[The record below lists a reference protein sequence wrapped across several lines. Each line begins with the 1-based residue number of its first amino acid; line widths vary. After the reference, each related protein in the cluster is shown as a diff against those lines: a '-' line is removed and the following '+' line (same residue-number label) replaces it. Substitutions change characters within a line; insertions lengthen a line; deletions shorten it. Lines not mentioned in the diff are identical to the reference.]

1 MVDLYAMRAS
11 TVVHFALACGIAN
24 AGWADIVCPDS
35 SYVQVDYACTFTGSY
50 RTGEPK
56 DVITV
61 SPDGSGETFAENGI
75 SIRVYL
81 RNCQGEPVAGVPR
94 ESIALRNLGL
104 CACPGGT
111 VADAP
116 TDAFGMT
123 TFSGTLKAGGCTLSG
138 LDLEVERVKIATVQ
152 VRTNSPDDFYAWP
165 CVVSGDERA
174 KFSAILTVGV
184 YNHCFDFN
192 EDGKL
197 DIVDWAIFM
206 SRYDDAWCGFA
217 PSSGDLRR

>member
-1 MVDLYAMRAS
+1 MVDLCPPRHVMVA
-11 TVVHFALACGIAN
+11 VLAAACVLAN
-24 AGWADIVCPDS
+24 PGRADIVCPDS

-81 RNCQGEPVAGVPR
+81 RNCQGEPVVGVPK
-94 ESIALRNLGL
+94 ESIALTSYPWL
-104 CACPGGT
+104 CVCPGGNL
-111 VADAP
+111 ADAP
-116 TDAFGMT
+116 TDTRGMT
-123 TFSGTLKAGGCTLSG
+123 TFSGTLKVVGCTWS
-138 LDLEVERVKIATVQ
+138 LDLEVEGMKIATVP
-152 VRTNSPDDFYAWP
+152 VKTNSPDDFFAWP

-174 KFSAILTVGV
+174 RFTYGFIVGG
-184 YNHCFDFN
+184 YSFCFDFN
-192 EDGKL
+192 EDGKF
-197 DIVDWAIFM
+197 DVVDWAIFM
-206 SRYDDAWCGFA
+206 SRYDNAWCGFA